1 MNSDDKLN
9 IVGIDGSYHKKES
22 DFILYEMVRK
32 LSGSFTGSS
41 IKIYSMCDIQFCWG
55 CKKCFKNERCDGNKI
70 ADTLVKKEL
79 WDEKKY
85 KSNL

>member
-41 IKIYSMCDIQFCWG
+41 IKIYSMCDIQFC
-55 CKKCFKNERCDGNKI
+55 
-70 ADTLVKKEL
+70 
-79 WDEKKY
+79 
-85 KSNL
+85 